1 LNSNPEI
8 SESELIHQYQ
18 ATDDHTYVAKSYQKY
33 MPMVYGTCL
42 KYLKNNADAKDAM
55 MSIYELISKKL
66 KTHQVDNFKS
76 WLYVLT
82 KNYCL
87 DILRK
92 KSRRLDKK
100 ETAELMYSEQIYH
113 PDSVAYEKEMI
124 LHECIEKLKTEQK
137 QIIKLFYFD
146 KLSYRVIAERL
157 NIEWSK
163 VRSQIQNG
171 RRMLKNCIEKNAS
184 K

>member
-1 LNSNPEI
+1 MNSNPEI

-18 ATDDHTYVAKSYQKY
+18 ETGEHAYVAKLYQAY
-33 MPMVYGTCL
+33 MPMVYGTGL
-42 KYLKNNADAKDAM
+42 KYLKNSADAKDAM
-55 MSIYELISKKL
+55 MSIYELVSKKL
-66 KTHQVDNFKS
+66 KTHKVENFKS

-87 DILRK
+87 DTLRK

-100 ETAELMYSEQIYH
+100 ETAEIMYSEQIYH
-113 PDSVAYEKEMI
+113 PDSVAHDKEQI

-137 QIIKLFYFD
+137 QIINAFYFE
-146 KLSYRVIAERL
+146 KLSYQVIADRFE
-157 NIEWSK
+157 IKWSK